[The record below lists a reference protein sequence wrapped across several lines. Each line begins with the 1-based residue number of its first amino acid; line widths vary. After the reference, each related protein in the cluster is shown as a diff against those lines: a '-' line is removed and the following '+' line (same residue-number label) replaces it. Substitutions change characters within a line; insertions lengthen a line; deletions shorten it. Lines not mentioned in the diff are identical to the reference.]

1 MRSDAGDGGA
11 NGSGLG
17 PGSGHV
23 GDLAA
28 GYALGALEPV
38 EREQVERH
46 RRLCPACGRL
56 LAEAERVVAS
66 LPFAVP
72 AVAPPPDV
80 KLGLF
85 ARVAHNRHGPSPTL
99 TIPASR
105 PQPSPAV
112 PEPVPGTGPASRRR
126 LGWAT
131 ALVAAP
137 LLAVLVVLGTWAVHL
152 RAEAEA
158 RGARADNFGALL
170 EQALTGDGAVY
181 ELKPGPAA
189 PEARGWVIADAAQR
203 TATFHMKAGKER
215 SGQRYRLLT
224 SRDGEPAVLGTVRLD
239 GRERGAVPLDL
250 DRPLSEY
257 EQFRVKGAASG
268 AGGNDPA
275 LWGST
280 GPTGTPVAAGTAQPS
295 DGPRQ

>member
-85 ARVAHNRHGPSPTL
+85 ARVAHNRRGPSPTL

-112 PEPVPGTGPASRRR
+112 PEPVPGAGAGSRRR
-126 LGWAT
+126 IGWAT

-137 LLAVLVVLGTWAVHL
+137 LLAVLVVLGTWTVHL
-152 RAEAEA
+152 RAEAEE
-158 RGARADNFGALL
+158 RGARAESFGAIL
-170 EQALTGDGAVY
+170 EQALAGDGTVY
-181 ELKPGPAA
+181 ELMPGPAA
-189 PEARGWVIADAAQR
+189 PEARGWVVTDAGQR
-203 TATFHMKAGKER
+203 SATFYMKAGKER

-224 SRDGEPAVLGTVRLD
+224 YRDGEPAVLGTVRLD
-239 GRERGAVPLDL
+239 GRGRGAVPLAL
-250 DRPLSEY
+250 ARPLPAYRQLSVRKLLPGEA
-257 EQFRVKGAASG
+257 R
-268 AGGNDPA
+268 AGGLA

-280 GPTGTPVAAGTAQPS
+280 TEPAGTPVAAQPS
-295 DGPRQ
+295 HSPQR